1 MALGE
6 VFIYDEQKFL
16 SQVGLDIVVPWR
28 VVPGDLS
35 FPGLALSCCLLCLWI
50 EFKFEVV
57 ATFIKRLFLW
67 GDSFIKDLFIGRNVS
82 KPFINVLRD
91 VFQQCR
97 EVVTQPVDITCCLAS
112 CTACRFHLKG
122 QR

>member
-1 MALGE
+1 MVLGE
-6 VFIYDEQKFL
+6 AFIYDEQKFP
-16 SQVGLDIVVPWR
+16 SQAGLVIVVPS
-28 VVPGDLS
+28 DLS
-35 FPGLALSCCLLCLWI
+35 FPGFALSCCLLCLWI

-57 ATFIKRLFLW
+57 ATFIKRLLVW

-97 EVVTQPVDITCCLAS
+97 GVVTQPVDI
-112 CTACRFHLKG
+112 
-122 QR
+122 Q